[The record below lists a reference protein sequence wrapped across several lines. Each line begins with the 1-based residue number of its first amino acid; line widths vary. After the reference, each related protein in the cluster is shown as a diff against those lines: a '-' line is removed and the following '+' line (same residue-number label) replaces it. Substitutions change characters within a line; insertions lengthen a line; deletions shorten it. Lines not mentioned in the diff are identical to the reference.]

1 MTKDQMIE
9 IENINVPGKTNRV
22 NAQKYGAMRE
32 VLLKVL
38 PEAPPG
44 MSQAQMGQAVLPYL
58 PENLWPDGAKSMWWV
73 KTVQLDLEA
82 KGLLTRCK
90 SGNLTHWH
98 RV

>member
-1 MTKDQMIE
+1 MTKDQMTE
-9 IENINVPGKTNRV
+9 IENINVPGKTSRV
-22 NAQKYGAMRE
+22 NTQKYNAMRE

-38 PEAPPG
+38 PASAPG

-58 PENLWPDGAKSMWWV
+58 PEDLWPGGAKSMWWI

-82 KGLLTRCK
+82 KGLLARCK
-90 SGNLTHWH
+90 SGNLTHWY